1 MHLPK
6 RTLIQRQYFP
16 FVFPV
21 SSSLSSDLHICG
33 SGILIVILLAYFL
46 SLPSDISRCCWHFV
60 AAGVGRLS
68 ESFSFLPFLNC
79 SDAARPKQKGTG
91 SGVWWRDQNTFSRH
105 SGGPALGARDRFVG
119 RSNKGRP
126 PRPHPPKK
134 PCADLFEL
142 RSQCVMESSWM
153 IRESSC
159 RYFPLPCGV
168 SAYTQLSRRR
178 KRLGFGIYQMS
189 GPRGCRNQRVY
200 LS

>member
-1 MHLPK
+1 MWV
-6 RTLIQRQYFP
+6 RYSDRYFACLFSITP
-16 FVFPV
+16 LRHFPV
-21 SSSLSSDLHICG
+21 LLVLC
-33 SGILIVILLAYFL
+33 SGGCRQTVRVIFL
-46 SLPSDISRCCWHFV
+46 
-60 AAGVGRLS
+60 RL
-68 ESFSFLPFLNC
+68 FL
-79 SDAARPKQKGTG
+79 RKGAG

-142 RSQCVMESSWM
+142 RSQCRTERWWM

-178 KRLGFGIYQMS
+178 KRLGFRIYQMS
-189 GPRGCRNQRVY
+189 GPRVR
-200 LS
+200 L